1 MKPKDA
7 HALKP
12 LAVGDE
18 LIDMRQDRG
27 EQRWRVAEVSEGGER
42 ASILGL
48 VDGVKRPRV
57 VLEPVDEPRR
67 ITVSA
72 GEDGVLEGLW
82 LAPELCR

>member
-18 LIDMRQDRG
+18 LIDMRHGMG
-27 EQRWRVAEVSEGGER
+27 EQRWRVAEVGEGGER
-42 ASILGL
+42 ASILDL
-48 VDGVKRPRV
+48 VDGVKRPHV
-57 VLEPVDEPRR
+57 VLEPVGQPKR
-67 ITVSA
+67 ITVSVD
-72 GEDGVLEGLW
+72 EDGVLEGLW